1 MLNPFINIFAFFALE
16 EFFGDYAYFIIT
28 EILCLVMSFFGCIF
42 NEYIILYCC
51 GLERETQ
58 DEIAVRANN
67 QFQNELDDIKDTFRT
82 NDIAENDDN
91 IKKSDTIKSL
101 DGYGLGI

>member
-1 MLNPFINIFAFFALE
+1 MDDFFNNH
-16 EFFGDYAYFIIT
+16 AYLIII
-28 EILCLVMSFFGCIF
+28 EIECIVLSFFGCIF

-91 IKKSDTIKSL
+91 IKKSDTIISL